1 MYNIVYHIL
10 VTRSN
15 KSTYCALLKNP
26 KSLIMELVEVGVGN
40 SNINKI
46 SFKMSLKVMKN
57 IQDVALKKLSKPQRP
72 E

>member
-1 MYNIVYHIL
+1 
-10 VTRSN
+10 
-15 KSTYCALLKNP
+15 
-26 KSLIMELVEVGVGN
+26 MELVEVGVGN